1 MFKNKED
8 RMWVYLAVPTFIIGT
23 IIIYYGERN
32 YQYIAL
38 LVFWTI
44 FYLWRFFL
52 QKETE
57 ERRKKFFLS

>member
-8 RMWVYLAVPTFIIGT
+8 RMWVYLALPTFIIGT
-23 IIIYYGERN
+23 IIIFYGEQN

-44 FYLWRFFL
+44 FYLWRFFY
-52 QKETE
+52 
-57 ERRKKFFLS
+57 RRKQKKEGKNSS